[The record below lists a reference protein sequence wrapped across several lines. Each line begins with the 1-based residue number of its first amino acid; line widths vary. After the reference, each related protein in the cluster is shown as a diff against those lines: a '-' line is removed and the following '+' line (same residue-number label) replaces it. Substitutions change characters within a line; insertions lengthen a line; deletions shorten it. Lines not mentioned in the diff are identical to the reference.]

1 MYRRTIHRAVL
12 LQITLAVAALHVV
25 APHIAVAQDAAAPAA
40 TEVTWDQVRP
50 VFQKRCFACH
60 RGEQARGSLDL
71 SSVAGIKTGSSSGV
85 AVVAGNPEESMIYTL
100 AAHLENP
107 KMPPNRARIAQRELD
122 LIFGWIQG
130 GLSERVTETST
141 KTTMTRRPKMT
152 RPRTVISRVRK
163 SDSTTAMKIASAS
176 SSDAAS
182 VVAAPEVP
190 VKIIPR
196 QSYVVTA
203 MAASPTAS
211 LVAISAP
218 QQILIYQWT
227 DQSLVTT
234 VPFPEGDVF
243 SLRFSQDGSMLI
255 AGGGIGAE
263 TGKVVGIE
271 VTTGERVF
279 EVGEES
285 DVVLAAD
292 ISPDGRMVAFGGPTR
307 TVQLFDSVSGLPVAE
322 MKKHTDW
329 ILSTAFSNDGLLLAT
344 GDRFG
349 SLLVWEAA
357 TGKEFAVL
365 RGHTGAINALAWS
378 ADSNELI
385 SAGDDGTIRFWN
397 MHDCAE
403 VRRINGDVGGIL
415 AADFDA
421 AKKMV
426 VGGRGQT
433 LSIHSSPDHRAHS
446 IKMADE
452 VTRLAITQ
460 DASHVVVADAI
471 GNIKLFHI
479 ETGVEVGE
487 FVLPEIE
494 SATR

>member
-1 MYRRTIHRAVL
+1 MRLRTIHHAVI
-12 LQITLAVAALHVV
+12 LQVMLAMI
-25 APHIAVAQDAAAPAA
+25 APQVVAQDSAALAA

-71 SSVAGIKTGSSSGV
+71 SSVAGIKSGSSSGV
-85 AVVAGNPEESMIYTL
+85 AVVAGKPEASMIYTL
-100 AAHLENP
+100 PAHLENP
-107 KMPPNRARIAQRELD
+107 KMPPNRAKIAQRELD

-141 KTTMTRRPKMT
+141 KTTMTPRPKMT

-243 SLRFSQDGSMLI
+243 SLRFSSDGSILI
-255 AGGGIGAE
+255 AGGGIGADS
-263 TGKVVGIE
+263 GKVIGID

-279 EVGEES
+279 EVGKEN

-292 ISPDGRMVAFGGPTR
+292 ISPDGRLVAFGGPTR

-357 TGKEFAVL
+357 TGKEFTAL
-365 RGHTGAINALAWS
+365 RGHTGSINALAWS

-385 SAGDDGTIRFWN
+385 SAGEDGTVRFWN
-397 MHDCAE
+397 MHDCIE
-403 VRRINGDVGGIL
+403 DRRITGDVGGIL

-421 AKKMV
+421 TRKMV
-426 VGGRGQT
+426 LGGRSQT
-433 LSIHSSPDHRAHS
+433 LSIHSSPGHQNHS

-452 VTRLAITQ
+452 ATKLAITQ
-460 DASHVVVADAI
+460 DGSHVVVADAI
-471 GNIKLFHI
+471 GNIKLFHM
-479 ETGVEVGE
+479 ETGAEVGE
-487 FVLPEIE
+487 FVLPVIE